1 MKAMQISHYGAAE
14 QMQLVE
20 LDQPTRNPGE
30 VLVKVIASGV
40 NFIDTYQRAGVEN
53 YQKPLP
59 FVMGLEGS
67 GEVIEADEDS
77 KFLAGDVVAWP
88 FSPGSYAELAVVS
101 ENKLV
106 KVPKAVTAKTAA
118 AVMLQGLTA
127 HYLANSTLKVNE
139 KTTALVHA
147 GSGGV
152 GQLLVQMIKN
162 KGGRVIATTSTEE
175 KKQALL
181 DLGSDEVIGYE
192 GFAGQVRE
200 LTQGNGVDV
209 VYDGVGKNTYM
220 QSLES
225 LQKRGLLA
233 LFGASS
239 GPVPAMDLQLLN
251 SMGSLFIT
259 RPTLADYIATEEEL
273 ASRSRDIFSDIE
285 LGNLNI
291 SIHHEYSLANAAAA
305 HKDLE
310 SRKTSGKLLL
320 IP

>member
-1 MKAMQISHYGAAE
+1 
-14 QMQLVE
+14 MQLVD

-40 NFIDTYQRAGVEN
+40 NYIDTYQRAGVEN